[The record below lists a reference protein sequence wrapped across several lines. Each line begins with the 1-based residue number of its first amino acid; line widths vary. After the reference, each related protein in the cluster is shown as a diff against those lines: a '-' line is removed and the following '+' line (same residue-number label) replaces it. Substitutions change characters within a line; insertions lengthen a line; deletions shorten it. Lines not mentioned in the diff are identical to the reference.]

1 MKGKNFLIQF
11 CKNLYLFN
19 NSHWN
24 FRKFC
29 FYWNKLNK
37 LGIYLFFFIIVSGQ
51 ILHATST
58 HQRCYIKKSVLR
70 NFTKFTGK
78 HLRQGLFLIEACNFI
93 KKETLARVFS
103 CEFCEISKN
112 TFFTEHLYR
121 TASSMPTQHHIYH
134 QSSFIYFIVQ
144 DTHL

>member
-11 CKNLYLFN
+11 CKILYLFN

-58 HQRCYIKKSVLR
+58 HQRCSIKKSVLR

-93 KKETLARVFS
+93 KKETLAQVFS
-103 CEFCEISKN
+103 REFCEISKN

-144 DTHL
+144 DAHL